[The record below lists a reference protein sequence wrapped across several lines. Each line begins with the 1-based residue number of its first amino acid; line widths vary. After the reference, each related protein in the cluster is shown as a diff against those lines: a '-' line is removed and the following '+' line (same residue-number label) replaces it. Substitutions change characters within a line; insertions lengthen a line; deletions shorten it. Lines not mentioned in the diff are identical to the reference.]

1 MSAEAKEKNVRDPN
15 HLTIMPIQASL
26 NPSPVYRR
34 PAIAIIESLR
44 PSQIRELVKQNK
56 ENIDYVR
63 DLKFFANFS
72 ALPQARSA
80 EVLSDNV
87 QKNLENELNLDRRLQ
102 RVLQVSSASIP
113 PTVLASQYRPN
124 ESIVEKLLSAV
135 FSMGEKATSK
145 NAPKPALTP
154 GPSPF
159 DNAGE
164 SEEERKRKEKLKQSY
179 SSPSP
184 S

>member
-1 MSAEAKEKNVRDPN
+1 MSEDAKIKNARDQN

-26 NPSPVYRR
+26 NPSPAYRR

-44 PSQIRELVKQNK
+44 PSQIKELVRQNK
-56 ENIDYVR
+56 ENVDYVK
-63 DLKFFANFS
+63 DLKFFSNFS

-80 EVLSDNV
+80 EVLSENIQQNLDND
-87 QKNLENELNLDRRLQ
+87 LNLDKRLQ

-113 PTVLASQYRPN
+113 PAILAAQYRPN
-124 ESIVEKLLSAV
+124 ESIVEKLLNTV
-135 FSMGEKATSK
+135 FSIGEKATSK

-159 DNAGE
+159 DNSGE
-164 SEEERKRKEKLKQSY
+164 SEEERKRKEKLKQGY

-184 S
+184 M